1 MSKYMIGELGDEVNL
16 RKGGSGEEL
25 ALSSDHMNSNVY
37 RPSEKID
44 ERSLN
49 IRDRKERGDVTIY
62 ISILLKQ

>member
-1 MSKYMIGELGDEVNL
+1 MIGELGDEVNL

-37 RPSEKID
+37 RPSENID